1 MKRYSLS
8 RKPPLAVV
16 LLAATLLIPP
26 SALACSSCGCSLN
39 SDWTAQGYSADSGFS
54 LDVRY
59 DYFNQDQMRSG
70 THKFDRGSMDPAEE
84 TQQKTVNRNLTVAI
98 DYSPNR
104 DWGINVQTPYY
115 DRFHTTIAGGDT
127 DITASHTRNIGDV
140 RMVGRYQGFSEDRS
154 NGLQFGL
161 KLQTGDI
168 HENFK
173 DGPQSGTPIDRGLQ
187 PGTGTTDLLLGAYRF
202 GNLSRDWDYFG
213 QAMIQQPLNRKE
225 DFRPGT
231 GLNANFG
238 VRYVANTTFTPHVQ
252 INVRIEGREA
262 GANAD
267 IANSGATLVF
277 LSPGATLRL
286 TKQIQAYG
294 FVQLPLYQRVNGF
307 QIESR
312 YFVSFGLH
320 YTM

>member
-1 MKRYSLS
+1 
-8 RKPPLAVV
+8 
-16 LLAATLLIPP
+16 
-26 SALACSSCGCSLN
+26 
-39 SDWTAQGYSADSGFS
+39 
-54 LDVRY
+54 
-59 DYFNQDQMRSG
+59 
-70 THKFDRGSMDPAEE
+70 
-84 TQQKTVNRNLTVAI
+84 
-98 DYSPNR
+98 
-104 DWGINVQTPYY
+104 
-115 DRFHTTIAGGDT
+115 
-127 DITASHTRNIGDV
+127 
-140 RMVGRYQGFSEDRS
+140 
-154 NGLQFGL
+154 
-161 KLQTGDI
+161 
-168 HENFK
+168 
-173 DGPQSGTPIDRGLQ
+173 
-187 PGTGTTDLLLGAYRF
+187 
-202 GNLSRDWDYFG
+202 
-213 QAMIQQPLNRKE
+213 MIQQPLNRKE

-286 TKQIQAYG
+286 TKQNKPTALFNCPCI
-294 FVQLPLYQRVNGF
+294 QRVNGF